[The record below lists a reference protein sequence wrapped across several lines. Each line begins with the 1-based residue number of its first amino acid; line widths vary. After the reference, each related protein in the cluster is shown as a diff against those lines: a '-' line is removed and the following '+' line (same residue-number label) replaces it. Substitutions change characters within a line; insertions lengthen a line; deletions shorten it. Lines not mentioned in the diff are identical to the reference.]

1 MNTGLELIYNGT
13 LQAAVSSVENQWTV
27 LGISALEDKDNISIS
42 FQRLKMSNDKNS
54 TVFYYSKIA
63 LHDIIRIKVKEI
75 ETVIEPSC
83 NYANYV
89 NFIRL
94 QRYNYLHKVIHNRI
108 ETDNSTGLKI
118 RVNDR
123 IITVLLLKN
132 RNMGFV
138 INQNK
143 NGINL
148 NIGATDKV
156 SDILFKDKCLLQSSL
171 CLGDEISIELTSL
184 KEDTPSVSEYEYEVE
199 KPMTLEKIRAE
210 YYSLQT
216 QLAKE
221 GLLKHNF

>member
-1 MNTGLELIYNGT
+1 MNTGLELIYNGN
-13 LQAAVSSVENQWTV
+13 LQAAVPSVENQWNV
-27 LGISALEDKDNISIS
+27 LGISALEDKDNMAIS
-42 FQRLKMSNDKNS
+42 FQRLEMSNDKNS

-63 LHDIIRIKVKEI
+63 LNDIIRIKVKEV

-83 NYANYV
+83 DYANYV

-94 QRYNYLHKVIHNRI
+94 QRYNYLHKVIHNCI
-108 ETDNSTGLKI
+108 ETDNSTGFKI

-123 IITVLLLKN
+123 IIKILVLKN
-132 RNMGFV
+132 RNIGIV

-143 NGINL
+143 TGINL

-156 SDILFKDKCLLQSSL
+156 SDILFKEKCLFKSNL

-184 KEDTPSVSEYEYEVE
+184 KEDSPPVSEYDYEIE
-199 KPMTLEKIRAE
+199 KPMTLEKIMEE

-216 QLAKE
+216 KLTKE
-221 GLLKHNF
+221 GLLNHDF